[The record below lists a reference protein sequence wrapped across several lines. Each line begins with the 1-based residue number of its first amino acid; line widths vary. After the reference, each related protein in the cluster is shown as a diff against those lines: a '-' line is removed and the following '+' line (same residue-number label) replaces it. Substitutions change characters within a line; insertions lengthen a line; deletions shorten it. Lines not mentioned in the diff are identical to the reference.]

1 MGFSVSGSVAIIFI
15 GVLIAF
21 GVMFPAIMESSQQ
34 LGDARSAQND
44 RLLEQQNTEVIIQ
57 NATYDSG
64 ADELTVNVTNNG
76 TVSLDINETDFLV
89 DGEYRTVDGG
99 DSSIDGDTTTE
110 VWLPGEKLVVTI
122 TSVTSTPSRVKVV
135 TENGVSDSTE
145 AIQ

>member
-21 GVMFPAIMESSQQ
+21 GVMFPTIMDSSQQ
-34 LGDARSAQND
+34 LGDARSEQSD
-44 RLLEQQNTEVIIQ
+44 RLLEQQNTEIIIQ

-64 ADELTVNVTNNG
+64 ANELTVNVTNNG

-89 DGEYRTVDGG
+89 DGEYRVVGG
-99 DSSIDGDTTTE
+99 TDSSIDGDTTTE

-135 TENGVSDSTE
+135 TENGVSDYTE